1 MQKLESKKRLYYITF
16 LQVIGP
22 IFVILGHSI
31 NGLPANDILL
41 KIKEII
47 YVFHMPLFFFISGYL
62 FLYKGGLSN
71 ISYKDFMKKKIWRLL
86 FPYFV
91 LNLIFILPKFLLSGF
106 LDDKVNFSI
115 SYIFRILIRPRD
127 NILGHTWFLVALFIM
142 YAFAPLWNYC
152 IKKNKKILWGSIITL
167 GIIMYIFQI
176 DTRVFAIKDLCNN
189 TIFFI
194 FGMLMAKVAVNKLN
208 IGKIKFLIFFLVVV
222 TFTVLWEVTNN
233 QIIKL
238 ILCTCDLLILLLI
251 PIVFNIQNEKIN
263 ELGKYSYSV
272 YIMHWPIMLAMRIV
286 LYQILHINY
295 LIVASIMLMAGLL
308 IPLLIIKIINLI
320 KEKYNINSKY
330 LYYLIGI

>member
-115 SYIFRILIRPRD
+115 SYKIVKE
-127 NILGHTWFLVALFIM
+127 N
-142 YAFAPLWNYC
+142 NY
-152 IKKNKKILWGSIITL
+152 
-167 GIIMYIFQI
+167 
-176 DTRVFAIKDLCNN
+176 V
-189 TIFFI
+189 
-194 FGMLMAKVAVNKLN
+194 
-208 IGKIKFLIFFLVVV
+208 
-222 TFTVLWEVTNN
+222 
-233 QIIKL
+233 
-238 ILCTCDLLILLLI
+238 
-251 PIVFNIQNEKIN
+251 
-263 ELGKYSYSV
+263 
-272 YIMHWPIMLAMRIV
+272 
-286 LYQILHINY
+286 NY
-295 LIVASIMLMAGLL
+295 LIDRFDYKISDTKEKMEDTRKILNNY
-308 IPLLIIKIINLI
+308 IDKKIKI
-320 KEKYNINSKY
+320 YNY
-330 LYYLIGI
+330 LS